1 MSIHRSKGLEFP
13 VVFIGDTA
21 RQFNSADQ
29 RGSVLVHPTLG
40 LGPKYTDAA
49 RGIEYPTL
57 ARRAVARRLEREQLS
72 EELRLLYVAMT
83 RRAGA
88 AFHHLRL
95 SGPAEENSQAGA
107 GRAGADGRRTSWPP
121 CAPWPSGS

>member
-83 RRAGA
+83 ARGSGFSSPAPFRTRR
-88 AFHHLRL
+88 RK
-95 SGPAEENSQAGA
+95 
-107 GRAGADGRRTSWPP
+107 
-121 CAPWPSGS
+121 